1 MAPFSRLPFLRRS
14 ARLRLAL
21 FYGGL
26 FLVSGVVLLA
36 ITNFLV
42 RRATG
47 DAFFFD
53 LPKGGL
59 AAPHGRAEIFTFRG
73 RRVPPALQAFASKV
87 QASAMGQHAR
97 DLHQLLV
104 QSGFAL
110 AVITLLSFG
119 LGWLVAGR
127 VLRPLRSITA
137 RARRISANNLH
148 ERVAIEGPD
157 DEFKE
162 LGDTL
167 DGLLGRLEA
176 SFEAQRHFVA
186 NASHELRTPLTLE
199 RTLLQLALSDPE
211 ATTGSLRETCEELLS
226 SGHAQERLIEGL
238 LTLASSEGGLE
249 ERELVDVARTVR
261 AAESSLRAEADAQ
274 GVVLRA
280 EVASAMTM
288 GDPRLI
294 ERLVANLVDNA
305 LRHNVPGGWAA
316 VSCRTDGGSAVVSV
330 GNSGPVIAAGEVER
344 LFEPFQRLDRSRT
357 GPSGGHGLGLAI
369 VKAVATAHEAI
380 VTVVPGPE
388 GGLQVEVIFA
398 APLTHTLEVA
408 GPTAGDP
415 QLARAQGRLWAL
427 DVSRPSPAP

>member
-1 MAPFSRLPFLRRS
+1 MEAFSRFPSLRRS

-53 LPKGGL
+53 LPKGGPP
-59 AAPHGRAEIFTFRG
+59 APHRGEEIFTFRG
-73 RRVPPALQAFASKV
+73 QRVPPALQEFASKV

-104 QSGFAL
+104 QSGIAL
-110 AVITLLSFG
+110 AVITVLSFV

-137 RARRISANNLH
+137 RAQRISASNLH
-148 ERVAIEGPD
+148 ERVAIEGAD

-211 ATTGSLRETCEELLS
+211 ATAASLRGTCEELLS
-226 SGHAQERLIEGL
+226 SGYAQERLIEGL

-249 ERELVDVARTVR
+249 HREPVDLARAVR
-261 AAESSLRAEADAQ
+261 AAELSARAPAETM

-280 EVASAMTM
+280 EVAPAMTM

-294 ERLVANLVDNA
+294 ERLVANLLDNA
-305 LRHNVPGGWAA
+305 LRHNVPGGWVA
-316 VSCRTDGGSAVVSV
+316 VSCRSRGPAAVVAV
-330 GNSGPVIAAGEVER
+330 ANSGPIIPEGDVER
-344 LFEPFQRLDRSRT
+344 LFEPFQRLDGSRSGR
-357 GPSGGHGLGLAI
+357 SGGHGLGLAI
-369 VKAVATAHEAI
+369 VKAVAVAHEAL
-380 VTVVPGPE
+380 VKVVARPD
-388 GGLQVEVIFA
+388 GGLEVEVVFAPPVEPVHDPAGRTAA
-398 APLTHTLEVA
+398 AP
-408 GPTAGDP
+408 
-415 QLARAQGRLWAL
+415 QLVRSNGRLWAT
-427 DVSRPSPAP
+427 DASRPSPAP

>member
-14 ARLRLAL
+14 ARQRLAL

-26 FLVSGVVLLA
+26 FFVSGVVLLG

-59 AAPHGRAEIFTFRG
+59 AAPHSRAEIFTFRG
-73 RRVPPALQAFASKV
+73 RRVPPALEAFASKV
-87 QASAMGQHAR
+87 QASTMGQHAR

-104 QSGFAL
+104 QSGIAL
-110 AVITLLSFG
+110 AVITLLSFV
-119 LGWLVAGR
+119 LGWMVAGR

-137 RARRISANNLH
+137 RAQRISANNLH
-148 ERVAIEGPD
+148 ERVAIEGAD

-199 RTLLQLALSDPE
+199 RTLLQLALSDPA
-211 ATTGSLRETCEELLS
+211 ATTASLRSTCQELLS
-226 SGHAQERLIEGL
+226 SGYAQERLIEGL

-249 ERELVDVARTVR
+249 QREPVDLVRAVR
-261 AAESSLRAEADAQ
+261 AAESSLRPKADVL
-274 GVVLRA
+274 GVALRA
-280 EVASAMTM
+280 DVAPAMTT
-288 GDPRLI
+288 GDPRLV

-316 VSCRTDGGSAVVSV
+316 VSCSGNGGSAVVAV
-330 GNSGPVIAAGEVER
+330 ANSGPIIAAGEVER
-344 LFEPFQRLDRSRT
+344 LFEPFQRLDRSRA
-357 GPSGGHGLGLAI
+357 GLSGGHGLGLAI
-369 VKAVATAHEAI
+369 VKAVCTAHEAK
-380 VTVVPGPE
+380 VKVSPRPE
-388 GGLQVEVIFA
+388 GGLEVEVTFA
-398 APLTHTLEVA
+398 APVA
-408 GPTAGDP
+408 PAHEPAERAGVSP
-415 QLARAQGRLWAL
+415 QLVRSQGRLCAAEP
-427 DVSRPSPAP
+427 SRPGRA

>member
-1 MAPFSRLPFLRRS
+1 MAPLSRLPFLRQS

-47 DAFFFD
+47 NAFFFH
-53 LPKGGL
+53 LPQGGL
-59 AAPHGRAEIFTFRG
+59 PVPHGRSEIFTFRG
-73 RRVPPALQAFASKV
+73 RRVPPAIQELASKI

-104 QSGFAL
+104 QSGIAL
-110 AVITLLSFG
+110 AGITLLSFV

-137 RARRISANNLH
+137 QAQRISASNLH

-167 DGLLGRLEA
+167 DGLLTRLEA
-176 SFEAQRHFVA
+176 SFDAQRHFVA

-211 ATTGSLRETCEELLS
+211 ATTASLRATCRELLI
-226 SGHAQERLIEGL
+226 SGYAQERLIEGL

-249 ERELVDVARTVR
+249 QREPVDLAAAVRT
-261 AAESSLRAEADAQ
+261 AEASVRAEAEAL
-274 GVVLRA
+274 GIVLRA
-280 EVASAMTM
+280 EVAPAMTV
-288 GDPRLI
+288 GNTGLV
-294 ERLVANLVDNA
+294 ERLVVNLLENA
-305 LRHNVPGGWAA
+305 LRHNVPAGWAEVRCGA
-316 VSCRTDGGSAVVSV
+316 RDGSAVVAV
-330 GNSGPVIAAGEVER
+330 ANSGPVIPAADVER
-344 LFEPFQRLDRSRT
+344 LFEPFQRLERSR
-357 GPSGGHGLGLAI
+357 SGEGGYGLGLAI
-369 VKAVATAHEAI
+369 VKAVAAAHQA
-380 VTVVPGPE
+380 VVKVVVGPG
-388 GGLQVEVIFA
+388 GGMEVEVVFA
-398 APLTHTLEVA
+398 PPPAPAPERA
-408 GPTAGDP
+408 GRAAVSP
-415 QLARAQGRLWAL
+415 QPVRTQGRLWVAEP
-427 DVSRPSPAP
+427 SRPSPAP

>member
-1 MAPFSRLPFLRRS
+1 LLRRS

-26 FLVSGVVLLA
+26 FLISGVVLLA
-36 ITNFLV
+36 ITNVLV
-42 RRATG
+42 RRSTG

-59 AAPHGRAEIFTFRG
+59 SAPPGRSEIITFRG
-73 RRVPPALQAFASKV
+73 RRVPPAFQEFASKV
-87 QASAMGQHAR
+87 QASAMGQHDR

-104 QSGFAL
+104 QSGIAL
-110 AVITLLSFG
+110 AVITLLSFV
-119 LGWLVAGR
+119 LGWFVAGR

-137 RARRISANNLH
+137 RAQRISAHNLH

-176 SFEAQRHFVA
+176 SFDAQRHFVA

-211 ATTGSLRETCEELLS
+211 ATTDSLRRTCQELLS
-226 SGHAQERLIEGL
+226 SGYAQERLIEGL

-249 ERELVDVARTVR
+249 HREPVDLATAVR
-261 AAESSLRAEADAQ
+261 AAESSVRAEADAL
-274 GVVLRA
+274 GIVLRA
-280 EVASAMTM
+280 EVAPAMTM
-288 GDPRLI
+288 GDPRLV
-294 ERLVANLVDNA
+294 ERLVANLLDNA

-316 VSCRTDGGSAVVSV
+316 VSCRGGGGTAVVTV
-330 GNSGPVIAAGEVER
+330 ANSGPVIAPGDVGR
-344 LFEPFQRLDRSRT
+344 LFEPFRRLDRSRS

-369 VKAVATAHEAI
+369 VKAIAIAHEAR
-380 VTVVPGPE
+380 VKVVSRPE
-388 GGLQVEVIFA
+388 GGLEVEVVFA
-398 APLTHTLEVA
+398 PPAVPAHEPA
-408 GPTAGDP
+408 GRTATSS
-415 QLARAQGRLWAL
+415 QLVRSKGRLWAAEA
-427 DVSRPSPAP
+427 SRPSPAP